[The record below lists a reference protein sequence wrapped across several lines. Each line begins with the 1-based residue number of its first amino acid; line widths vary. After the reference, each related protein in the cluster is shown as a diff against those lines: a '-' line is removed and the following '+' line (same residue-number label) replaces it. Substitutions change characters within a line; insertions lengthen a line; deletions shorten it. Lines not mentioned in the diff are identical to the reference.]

1 MKINELSSIAIVK
14 ILLVLIAYSVLI
26 YLYTDYYT
34 LLSTRTSQ
42 TVYLF
47 LNIVP
52 VGVLSVL
59 TSYRYEEYN
68 KYENDY
74 DHIVGYIVSN
84 VFVTLALTIII
95 ISKIYNDSNDTIND
109 VSHIFVYFSY
119 IYIFINLMY
128 FTYCL
133 NIVNNKKQIVGNYK
147 YQYLLYFMSL
157 GLLYALPTY
166 LPILLAILVLYIS
179 LSILFSGAS
188 VGSVVFSTIIFILH
202 YINIVASIMADG
214 IYHAVFICL
223 VLLNLLILFFNKK

>member
-68 KYENDY
+68 KYENEY
-74 DHIVGYIVSN
+74 DHIISYIISN
-84 VFVTLALTIII
+84 VFVTLILTIII
-95 ISKIYNDSNDTIND
+95 ISSIYNDSKDTIND

-214 IYHAVFICL
+214 IYYAVFACL